1 MKKRGRDVQKRYVL
15 LGGGVGLAAA
25 LCLSA
30 AVGSPLPVLRLLN
43 APALLPPLWFMG
55 LLWLGALTLTGIAA
69 GYALSC
75 PTEGGERETA
85 RWRGMT
91 LLVLQVTFSF
101 AWYSLLF
108 GSFLLLPSWVC
119 LLLAVGAG
127 GLCALVWIGTHRL
140 PGLAVAA
147 VTLWLLL
154 LFLLQL
160 ALMLGY

>member
-1 MKKRGRDVQKRYVL
+1 MRKRRGYDPKPGVMT
-15 LGGGVGLAAA
+15 GGGVGLAAA
-25 LCLSA
+25 LCLAA

-43 APALLPPLWFMG
+43 APALLPPLWIMG
-55 LLWLGALTLTGIAA
+55 LLWLGALTLAGIAT
-69 GYALSC
+69 GYALAC

-91 LLVLQVTFSF
+91 LLVLQVTFAF

-119 LLLAVGAG
+119 LLAAVGAG
-127 GLCALVWIGTHRL
+127 GLCAWAWGGTYRL
-140 PGLAVAA
+140 SALAIAA

-154 LFLLQL
+154 LSLLQL
-160 ALMLGY
+160 ALMLGC